1 MRTRRL
7 AVTLTALVTLIG
19 LSACGGSSD
28 PMADSSGGGSAD
40 SGNIIVGSANFPEN
54 QLLAELYAGALEA
67 KGVSVTK
74 QLNISSR
81 ETYLGALKDGSI
93 DLIPEY
99 TGNLARYYDP
109 EADVSSTEAALASLK
124 RVVPDGLTVLEPAPA
139 EDKDSV
145 VVTQATAEKYS
156 LTSIGDLASHASQ
169 MILGGPPEWKQRI
182 DGVPGL
188 KRVYGLEFAS
198 FKPLDAAGALTVQAL
213 DNGQVDAA
221 NLFSTNPEIAAKG
234 FVVLDD
240 PKGLFGSQ
248 NIIPLI
254 NKDKAT
260 ATVTETL
267 NAVDATLD
275 TKTLTDLVAKVVI
288 DNQDADAVAAEYLSS
303 KSLK

>member
-1 MRTRRL
+1 MWTRRL

-28 PMADSSGGGSAD
+28 PMTDSSGGGSAD
-40 SGNIIVGSANFPEN
+40 GGNIIVGSANFPEN

-99 TGNLARYYDP
+99 TGNLARYFDP

-124 RVVPDGLTVLEPAPA
+124 RVVPDGLTVLEPASA

-156 LTSIGDLASHASQ
+156 LTSIDDLASYASQ
-169 MILGGPPEWKQRI
+169 MTFGGPPEMKERI

-213 DNGQVDAA
+213 NNGQVDAA
-221 NLFSTNPEIAAKG
+221 NLFSTNPEIAAKN

-254 NKDKAT
+254 NTDQAT
-260 ATVTETL
+260 DTVTETL
-267 NAVDATLD
+267 NAVNATLD

-288 DNQDADAVAAEYLSS
+288 DKQDAETVAAEYLSS